1 MTSHSLPMQHLDSET
16 KGHQNQNLN
25 LIVHLHLYVIVMVH
39 PFGHSSCTYI
49 HRTSLLLIETKRR
62 APPAV
67 RYVKKNIWI
76 RCCPPASLTASSHG
90 VLVRPSPGGGLVPE
104 SVGLAH
110 VGDLRDERVVRV
122 GVGEQRA
129 DGEQHLGDRQGRAPL
144 LLEDVQADVPVAVD
158 VRVEHLRLERYLHF
172 MDSFFSSVDRQR

>member
-1 MTSHSLPMQHLDSET
+1 MLPGSLT
-16 KGHQNQNLN
+16 
-25 LIVHLHLYVIVMVH
+25 
-39 PFGHSSCTYI
+39 
-49 HRTSLLLIETKRR
+49 
-62 APPAV
+62 
-67 RYVKKNIWI
+67 
-76 RCCPPASLTASSHG
+76 TASSHG

-129 DGEQHLGDRQGRAPL
+129 DGEQHLGDRQRGAPL

-158 VRVEHLRLERYLHF
+158 VRVEHLRLERHLH
-172 MDSFFSSVDRQR
+172 SISCEILQLVSRVWILQVQSEIKPSSEYQTDRPLEA